1 MEDFNYQ
8 NKYSDILYYK
18 WDKGNFIE
26 HKGPKNNFCYP
37 VALNPFKILELTI
50 NSSDFE
56 AELKFKQK
64 LFEEKN
70 YRSEIS
76 LAYEIL
82 IEPNLMDSFT
92 YVKKDNND
100 DKYYVLEYT
109 AFYCAIVGDYQGL
122 ANHIIEN
129 KSILYSRDKHGRPL
143 LYIAARNGHYKVCEI
158 LLEYGADANFPTDK
172 GSTPLHAASYH
183 GHEDI
188 INLLISYGAD
198 INKKNEFGLTP
209 SDNAATNRYKEII
222 ISSQNDRI
230 LNLYTLLASEKLVDK
245 IIKEKKY
252 NINTKTDDFIAIK
265 FIPSFQILPENF
277 QEVRK
282 NWAPA
287 WHGTKF
293 NCLESILKNG
303 LKESGSIIKDF
314 GQITPQSDHIQ
325 VGVKFCNLNDWSQ
338 AVFTSPSIFYST
350 HTTYSERIDSKFYK
364 ERYAVLI
371 EARLK
376 PGAYQTFKSTTA
388 RVIVPGEPTLI
399 EYRVKSVDKYN
410 NKNIYVISITFVS
423 EKFLQN
429 VRAYDQGDI
438 LSNSEAERIVYDD

>member
-109 AFYCAIVGDYQGL
+109 AFYCSIVGDYQGL

-158 LLEYGADANFPTDK
+158 LLEYGADVNFPTDK

-230 LNLYTLLASEKLVDK
+230 LNL
-245 IIKEKKY
+245 
-252 NINTKTDDFIAIK
+252 
-265 FIPSFQILPENF
+265 Q
-277 QEVRK
+277 
-282 NWAPA
+282 
-287 WHGTKF
+287 
-293 NCLESILKNG
+293 
-303 LKESGSIIKDF
+303 
-314 GQITPQSDHIQ
+314 
-325 VGVKFCNLNDWSQ
+325 
-338 AVFTSPSIFYST
+338 
-350 HTTYSERIDSKFYK
+350 
-364 ERYAVLI
+364 
-371 EARLK
+371 
-376 PGAYQTFKSTTA
+376 
-388 RVIVPGEPTLI
+388 
-399 EYRVKSVDKYN
+399 
-410 NKNIYVISITFVS
+410 
-423 EKFLQN
+423 
-429 VRAYDQGDI
+429 
-438 LSNSEAERIVYDD
+438 